1 MTKTN
6 KEQKMKQVIFACAGG
21 MSTSLLVNK
30 IRKEALERSL
40 DFDFIA
46 ISEQL
51 LYQHLNSDSDSDNIV
66 AVLLGPQ
73 MRFALDES
81 KKQTE
86 KLGIPIDI
94 IDPVAY
100 GTMNASKVLDQIL
113 QMIKA

>member
-1 MTKTN
+1 
-6 KEQKMKQVIFACAGG
+6 MKQVIFACAGG

-51 LYQHLNSDSDSDNIV
+51 LYQHLNSDSDNII

-73 MRFALDES
+73 MRFALAES

-86 KLGIPIDI
+86 KFGIPIDI

>member
-1 MTKTN
+1 MTKIN
-6 KEQKMKQVIFACAGG
+6 KEQKMNQVIFACAGG

-51 LYQHLNSDSDSDNIV
+51 LYQHLNSDSDNII

-86 KLGIPIDI
+86 KFGIPIDI

>member
-51 LYQHLNSDSDSDNIV
+51 LYQHLNSDSDNII

-86 KLGIPIDI
+86 KFGIPIDI

>member
-51 LYQHLNSDSDSDNIV
+51 LYQHLNSDSDNIV

>member
-1 MTKTN
+1 
-6 KEQKMKQVIFACAGG
+6 MKQVIFACAGG

-51 LYQHLNSDSDSDNIV
+51 LYQHLNSDSDKII

-81 KKQTE
+81 RKQTE
-86 KLGIPIDI
+86 KYGIPIDI

-100 GTMNASKVLDQIL
+100 GTMNAGKVLDQIL
-113 QMIKA
+113 QMIEV

>member
-1 MTKTN
+1 
-6 KEQKMKQVIFACAGG
+6 
-21 MSTSLLVNK
+21 
-30 IRKEALERSL
+30 
-40 DFDFIA
+40 
-46 ISEQL
+46 
-51 LYQHLNSDSDSDNIV
+51 
-66 AVLLGPQ
+66 

-86 KLGIPIDI
+86 KFGIPIDI